1 MKKVIDRRVSLDESG
16 IEIMNRLSNEN
27 PFKGLSR
34 SDLFAI
40 AMIQGVKEG
49 IRTPISSRTG
59 IVRLETLE
67 NNDLKY
73 LMMATAIKDSGN
85 MEIIT
90 NKNDYFKICEEY
102 ARFGLNVL
110 ESKFLDN
117 PKNLLEELEF
127 EALEFFDEYIE

>member
-1 MKKVIDRRVSLDESG
+1 MKKVTERRLSLDESG
-16 IEIMNRLSNEN
+16 IKILNRLLNEN
-27 PFKGLSR
+27 PFKGLSI

-49 IRTPISSRTG
+49 IRTPMRKVKG
-59 IVRLETLE
+59 IVRVKTLE
-67 NNDLKY
+67 NTDLRY

-90 NKNDYFKICEEY
+90 NKNEYFKICEEY
-102 ARFGLNVL
+102 ARYGLSVL
-110 ESKFLDN
+110 ESMYLDN

-127 EALEFFDEYIE
+127 EALEFFDEFIE